1 MKPFYHCFSF
11 PSTLSVYFCM
21 NIIPLFHKWGR
32 IKLMV
37 QDWWQ
42 KSHLF
47 FIKLFEAKSSCR
59 VAVGQFS
66 ENNTST
72 QAMAVV
78 DIWEP
83 NATMASTFFCSFD
96 ALAFEHTLVTFHCLI
111 KVKKKRN
118 IFYGTTELSLLFHLL
133 WTQRRKPGKTG
144 FNTMMYP
151 LTETRLPL
159 CFSQRSLVFHSVFS
173 LQILVFL
180 ILWRTRYSTRLRRLI
195 RLSVA

>member
-1 MKPFYHCFSF
+1 MRKKQTPWKRKIGTLSITILTSWKKINDLISENPKFNLNLPLNPFYDCFSF
-11 PSTLSVYFCM
+11 PSTLSVYFCT
-21 NIIPLFHKWGR
+21 NIILLFRKWGR
-32 IKLMV
+32 IKLMA

-59 VAVGQFS
+59 VTVGQFS

-96 ALAFEHTLVTFHCLI
+96 ALAFEHTSVTFIVSSKL
-111 KVKKKRN
+111 KKKRN
-118 IFYGTTELSLLFHLL
+118 IFDSITELSLLFHLL
-133 WTQRRKPGKTG
+133 WT
-144 FNTMMYP
+144 
-151 LTETRLPL
+151 
-159 CFSQRSLVFHSVFS
+159 
-173 LQILVFL
+173 
-180 ILWRTRYSTRLRRLI
+180 
-195 RLSVA
+195 